1 MNILLNEL
9 PQIVNIGGTDFKI
22 NSDFRISIH
31 FEQLMQDI
39 TKDDNEIF
47 SEALRMYYPEIDII
61 PDTQEAVN
69 QMLWFYRCG
78 KELKENKES
87 KKKSDE
93 IYSFE
98 HDSDYIYSA
107 FLDQYKTDL
116 QEIKY
121 LHWWKFKAM
130 FTSLKEDNEISK
142 IMSIRATDAS
152 KLSKEQKEHYR
163 KLKKIYAIPRP
174 KKEVEVNNAFEQALL
189 NGGDISKLL

>member
-1 MNILLNEL
+1 MSLLLNKL
-9 PQIVNIGGTDFKI
+9 PQFVNIGGTDFKI
-22 NSDFRISIH
+22 NSDFRISIC

-78 KELKENKES
+78 KELKET

-163 KLKKIYAIPRP
+163 KLKKIYALPRP

>member
-1 MNILLNEL
+1 MFRYGKRLARWYTIPILFLRILLL
-9 PQIVNIGGTDFKI
+9 
-22 NSDFRISIH
+22 SDLDNLDVSVALIDIILDISIY
-31 FEQLMQDI
+31 FEQLMQDV

-47 SEALRMYYPEIDII
+47 SEALRMYYPDIDII

-87 KKKSDE
+87 KKKSEE

-130 FTSLKEDNEISK
+130 FSSLKEDNVST
-142 IMSIRATDAS
+142 STVCLYS
-152 KLSKEQKEHYR
+152 SFPCFYR
-163 KLKKIYAIPRP
+163 
-174 KKEVEVNNAFEQALL
+174 
-189 NGGDISKLL
+189 